1 MNSPVKQHLID
12 PELCIRCYTCESMCT
27 VQAIQHDGVNVVVD
41 FDKCNGCMDCIA
53 PCPTGS
59 IDNWRIVDKPYSLE
73 EQFGWTDLPE
83 QQDFAA
89 NAEADASIEAF
100 DPDIARLLAEAHGGA
115 GGRAKAP
122 RSATKPTINLYTLAK
137 PAEATVQGN
146 YRLTA
151 DGADSDVRHVI
162 LDFGAQPFPVLE
174 GQSLGVIPPGV
185 DAGGKAHLPRLY
197 SVSSPRDG
205 ERPNFNNLS
214 LTVKREPGGVA
225 SNYVCDLKKG
235 DKVRVVGPF
244 GATFLMPNDPRAR
257 LLMICTGT
265 GSAPFRAFTMRR
277 QRSGADEAA
286 GMTLVFGARTP
297 DSAALFRSA
306 EKSAGDVAEEASG
319 LQPRSPVSP
328 SAMSRTSCAR
338 SRTPSAI
345 SWPIPT
351 PTSMSAGF
359 AAWSRA
365 SKRRWGTSPRRWACN
380 GARCATRCARKA
392 ATTARPIDGRGL
404 RRESRPS
411 FISFASDGAIAIPR
425 GSHSPGGWRPSRWK
439 RSTPG
444 GSTSSAPTG
453 IG

>member
-41 FDKCNGCMDCIA
+41 FDKCNQCMDCIA

-59 IDNWRIVDKPYSLE
+59 IDNWRVVDKPYSLE

-83 QQDFAA
+83 QQNFAA

-151 DGADSDVRHVI
+151 DGGDSDVRHVI

-277 QRSGADEAA
+277 QRSGVDEAA

-297 DSAALFRSA
+297 DSLPYFGPLKKVPETLLKKHLVFSRVPGQPKRYVQDKLRDEQDAISDILADPGAHIYVCGLRGM
-306 EKSAGDVAEEASG
+306 EQGVEEALGNITEAMG
-319 LQPRSPVSP
+319 LQW
-328 SAMSRTSCAR
+328 SALRDAMREE
-338 SRTPSAI
+338 
-345 SWPIPT
+345 
-351 PTSMSAGF
+351 
-359 AAWSRA
+359 
-365 SKRRWGTSPRRWACN
+365 
-380 GARCATRCARKA
+380 
-392 ATTARPIDGRGL
+392 GRY
-404 RRESRPS
+404 
-411 FISFASDGAIAIPR
+411 
-425 GSHSPGGWRPSRWK
+425 HSE
-439 RSTPG
+439 TY
-444 GSTSSAPTG
+444 
-453 IG
+453 